1 MCLACRPQILT
12 SHQLQTLLHDL
23 INQNTLLLLEFLIGQ
38 AALLA
43 QQDQALLPL
52 SQLVPSFSLSN
63 QSSLFFCL
71 FLVQQSLLNTPHF
84 QKALILRVPFFLE
97 SGLPQLFLE
106 FYVSY
111 NIGTKS

>member
-1 MCLACRPQILT
+1 MCLAFRLQILT
-12 SHQLQTLLHDL
+12 LRQLQTLLHDL
-23 INQNTLLLLEFLIGQ
+23 IYQNTLLLLESLIGQ

-43 QQDQALLPL
+43 QQDQALHTL
-52 SQLVPSFSLSN
+52 SQLVSSFSLSN

-71 FLVQQSLLNTPHF
+71 FLAQQSLLNTLRF
-84 QKALILRVPFFLE
+84 QKALILKVPFFLG
-97 SGLPQLFLE
+97 SDLPQLFLE